1 MEDFLAFR
9 KMITPFIIKLLFIL
23 GVVVCV
29 LVGLALIPKGGF
41 ASLVGL
47 LYVFVGPI
55 VWRVYCE
62 IIIILFSINGTL
74 TDIRAAL
81 IEKEKSS

>member
-29 LVGLALIPKGGF
+29 LVGLALILKGGF